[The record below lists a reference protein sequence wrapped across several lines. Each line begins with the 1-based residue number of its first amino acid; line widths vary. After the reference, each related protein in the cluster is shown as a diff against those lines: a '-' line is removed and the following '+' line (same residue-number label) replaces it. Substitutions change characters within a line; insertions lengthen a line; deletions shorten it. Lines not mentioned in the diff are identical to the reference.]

1 MARGSDRL
9 EQEFIATVQAKTG
22 RDVAEWTEMIRT
34 SGVEEKPNAI
44 LKWLKETYGMNH
56 LQANLMAGLYLNG
69 GEPVY
74 NYPVMWQKLFADKE
88 TLWEWYKEIEGRVLA
103 ALDDVE
109 FIPTKAYASVEGK
122 KIFACVTPTK
132 SALRVGLDLG
142 NYPFD
147 EVVQKAK
154 GLGAMP
160 NLTHMI
166 EIDSPA
172 DINDSLIDHFRQAY
186 QKVHG

>member
-9 EQEFIATVQAKTG
+9 EQDFIATAQAKTG
-22 RDVAEWTEMIRT
+22 HDVAGWIEIIRAE
-34 SGVEEKPNAI
+34 GIEEKPNAI
-44 LKWLKETYGMNH
+44 LKWLKEAHGMNH

-69 GEPVY
+69 GQPVY
-74 NYPVMWQKLFADKE
+74 DYPVMWQKLFAGKE
-88 TLWEWYKEIEGRVLA
+88 TLWAWYKEIEGRVLA

-132 SALRVGLDLG
+132 STLRVGLDLG
-142 NYPFD
+142 NHPFD
-147 EVVQKAK
+147 EVIQKAK

-166 EIDSPA
+166 EIESPA
-172 DINDSLIDHFRQAY
+172 DINDSLVDHFRQAY